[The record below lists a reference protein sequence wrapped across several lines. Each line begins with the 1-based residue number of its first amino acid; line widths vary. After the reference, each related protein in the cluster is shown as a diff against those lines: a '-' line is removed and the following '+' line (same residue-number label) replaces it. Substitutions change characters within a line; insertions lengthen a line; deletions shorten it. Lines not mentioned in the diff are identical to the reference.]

1 MGVVA
6 EQQVQHR
13 HEVRLAGA
21 EAALQ
26 EGGLGLAVADGGGH
40 EAERLVEG
48 LGQLVG
54 DDVLV
59 DGRRGPR
66 PPIPWVSLRTKS
78 PSWTWVG
85 MSISSRMS
93 GHRWSCGCFFLVGVV
108 GSWWVVAR
116 R

>member
-1 MGVVA
+1 MEFGLGAGVGVVA

-26 EGGLGLAVADGGGH
+26 EDGLGRVVADGGGD

-48 LGQLVG
+48 LGELVG

-59 DGRRGPR
+59 DGGRRCSAADALGELEDE
-66 PPIPWVSLRTKS
+66 VAVLD
-78 PSWTWVG
+78 
-85 MSISSRMS
+85 
-93 GHRWSCGCFFLVGVV
+93 LVGD
-108 GSWWVVAR
+108 R